1 MKKTLLFISTG
12 FVGLTLLAALF
23 GKITFEQFG
32 YITPLVLSILYGIYQ
47 KVLNGEKDETVDVL
61 RNMLSDAYNKFA
73 EEESILE
80 SRIVQLRNENSKL
93 SIELESYAMTSRN
106 LRAGFDSEKQVIVD
120 EKEGVIESNFE
131 KPKRTRKSKK

>member
-47 KVLNGEKDETVDVL
+47 KVLNGEKDATIEIYSKTLED
-61 RNMLSDAYNKFA
+61 MISYNTGVQTLL
-73 EEESILE
+73 ENQIIL
-80 SRIVQLRNENSKL
+80 LDKENTKL
-93 SIELESYAMTSRN
+93 SSQVEAYDMTSRN
-106 LRAGFDSEKQVIVD
+106 LRAGFDSEKQVEDKQPV
-120 EKEGVIESNFE
+120 E
-131 KPKRTRKSKK
+131 KPKRTRKK

>member
-47 KVLNGEKDETVDVL
+47 KVLNGEKDATIEIYSKTLEDMISYNSGVQTLLENQIILLDKENTKLNSQVE
-61 RNMLSDAYNKFA
+61 AYA
-73 EEESILE
+73 I
-80 SRIVQLRNENSKL
+80 
-93 SIELESYAMTSRN
+93 TSRN
-106 LRAGFDSEKQVIVD
+106 LRAGFDSEKQVEDKQPV
-120 EKEGVIESNFE
+120 E
-131 KPKRTRKSKK
+131 KPKRTRKK

>member
-47 KVLNGEKDETVDVL
+47 KVLNGEKDATIEIYSKTLED
-61 RNMLSDAYNKFA
+61 MISYNTGVQTLL
-73 EEESILE
+73 ENQIIL
-80 SRIVQLRNENSKL
+80 LDKENTKL
-93 SIELESYAMTSRN
+93 SSQVEAYAITSRN
-106 LRAGFDSEKQVIVD
+106 LRAGFDSEKQVEDKQPV
-120 EKEGVIESNFE
+120 E
-131 KPKRTRKSKK
+131 KPKRTRKK